1 MGNAAGIEF
10 KTVDE
15 ARAAG
20 KTQEEIDAFLA
31 STEKVGCAVYEE
43 EFDEWLAILFRILIG
58 GILCVV
64 RMYARWC

>member
-43 EFDEWLAILFRILIG
+43 EFDE
-58 GILCVV
+58 
-64 RMYARWC
+64 